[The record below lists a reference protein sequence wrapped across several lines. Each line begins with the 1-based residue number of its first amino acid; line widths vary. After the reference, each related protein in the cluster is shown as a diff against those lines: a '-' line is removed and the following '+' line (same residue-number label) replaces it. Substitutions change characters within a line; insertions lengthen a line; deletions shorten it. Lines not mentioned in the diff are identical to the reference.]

1 MTVLEARRK
10 ILNLQAKLD
19 SLSFTP
25 AMFAKRLKLYNRK
38 ISKRKTTNAVR
49 SINWA
54 CNKLF
59 TQYQQLQNKIDYY
72 LELLKQNPYKITSKD
87 LAISRALE
95 LQKKNTNKKESN
107 KKECIITD
115 KKITKLENDY
125 YKFIQALQEYDFDVK
140 EEEKKESLNKS
151 PNPYKVIN
159 NRVVDIRYDIKII
172 DIDISKHSPMKWAE
186 IYHLKLFNSYKYNK
200 TLITEYEFCWALENK
215 LQYML
220 LNDEL
225 AEQKELRAK
234 LIYTDIIN
242 NASIEEKEKLKN
254 KFIYTIFIQ
263 KQLNNL
269 YN

>member
-1 MTVLEARRK
+1 MTILEARRK

-19 SLSFTP
+19 ALSFTST
-25 AMFAKRLKLYNRK
+25 MFNQRLKLYNRK
-38 ISKRKTTNAVR
+38 ISKQKTINAIR

-54 CNKLF
+54 CSKLF
-59 TQYQQLQNKIDYY
+59 TQYQQLQNKINYY

-87 LAISRALE
+87 LAMSEALE
-95 LQKKNTNKKESN
+95 LQKKEKNIDNKK
-107 KKECIITD
+107 CIIEE
-115 KKITKLENDY
+115 KKISKLENDY
-125 YKFIQALQEYDFDVK
+125 YKFIQTLQEYNFNTK
-140 EEEKKESLNKS
+140 EENKKNILNKS
-151 PNPYKVIN
+151 TNPYKLIN
-159 NRVVDIRYDIKII
+159 NQVVDIRYNIKII
-172 DIDISKHSPMKWAE
+172 DIDISKHSPIKWAE

-242 NASIEEKEKLKN
+242 NASVEEKEKLKN

-263 KQLNNL
+263 KRLNNL

>member
-25 AMFAKRLKLYNRK
+25 AMFAQRLKLYNRK

-59 TQYQQLQNKIDYY
+59 TQYQQLQNKINYY
-72 LELLKQNPYKITSKD
+72 LELLKQNPYKITPKD
-87 LAISRALE
+87 LAISRALD
-95 LQKKNTNKKESN
+95 LQKQEKVNKT
-107 KKECIITD
+107 IIED
-115 KKITKLENDY
+115 KRISKLENDY
-125 YKFIQALQEYDFDVK
+125 YKFIQALQEYDFNT
-140 EEEKKESLNKS
+140 EEEKKEKSTLNKS
-151 PNPYKVIN
+151 ANPYKVIN
-159 NRVVDIRYDIKII
+159 NRVVDIRYNIKII
-172 DIDISKHSPMKWAE
+172 DIDVSKHSPMKWAE
-186 IYHLKLFNSYKYNK
+186 IYHLKLFNNYKYNT

-220 LNDEL
+220 LNDDI

-242 NASIEEKEKLKN
+242 NASVEEKEKLKN

-269 YN
+269 YS